1 MFAESKHKQTSV
13 IFFLQNFYE
22 QLQIA
27 EKTNWYFMK
36 SRMAFDLWEKNSII
50 LLLEIAEGKLE
61 RGA

>member
-1 MFAESKHKQTSV
+1 MFAESRHKQTSV
-13 IFFLQNFYE
+13 IFSLQNFYE

-27 EKTNWYFMK
+27 EKINWFFMK

>member
-1 MFAESKHKQTSV
+1 MFAESRHKLTSV
-13 IFFLQNFYE
+13 IFSLQNFYE

-27 EKTNWYFMK
+27 EKINWFFMK